1 MYSNEKGWGKKLAKK
16 QVKKKIMMRVIKN
29 VMGWRKKEVALA
41 QVTRK
46 GFLERVTFE
55 LQPEVKGSSHEEDH
69 GEKKKHFRQREQG
82 KRICILH
89 ITEYKY

>member
-1 MYSNEKGWGKKLAKK
+1 MGEKTSQETGE
-16 QVKKKIMMRVIKN
+16 KKIMMRVINN

-69 GEKKKHFRQREQG
+69 GEKKKAFQAEGTR
-82 KRICILH
+82 KKDL
-89 ITEYKY
+89 YPAYN